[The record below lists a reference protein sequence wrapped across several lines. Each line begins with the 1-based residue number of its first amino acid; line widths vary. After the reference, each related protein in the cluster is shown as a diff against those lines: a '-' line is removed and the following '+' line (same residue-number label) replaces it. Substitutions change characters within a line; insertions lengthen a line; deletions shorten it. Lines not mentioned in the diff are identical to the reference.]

1 MRASQ
6 HDRGSSEKRT
16 QLIRNEKAP
25 FHERYRFNGRFVV
38 GGVPGD
44 EVEMLIDFNKLDGG
58 RIDGVVLGGDAAT
71 QAASIA
77 FNAQTHCQIASADGF
92 RTFQASRVLV
102 NKLGGNEPGVVAQ
115 FFCGDVAE
123 TIRREGPEGRGIS
136 FALAG
141 PLGVLE
147 PREIP
152 TSSWT
157 GDRTIRRSDTRLD
170 LGGAWDGDVE
180 LRNHYE
186 WEQIPNAADQGRYA
200 PVPSLT
206 FRVEKTADELP
217 DAAFVANAKE
227 MAEDTTLLMSLAAR
241 RWVIWYGYTFWSPHA
256 VTHFRGHRS
265 RHGRVDDHRI
275 GDSPVGLKARDFLKS
290 CLPRFRERRISG
302 EDLRLPIAYWVPK
315 SDSRYVEERFAAAF
329 WGLEKLIHLFA
340 NRTKKD
346 HILGASAFDRVQR
359 AIRKTLDDVSLPSD
373 GRWGDGEASLELLK
387 GKVPELNRPSIATQ
401 LQWVCDLLD
410 VTWRDLYP
418 PGLELNKPRFIQT
431 RNEIFHSSAP
441 IDGPFV
447 LRETYRVSALF
458 ERLILRTLGW
468 EDLGATGPG
477 NMEISITTEL

>member
-1 MRASQ
+1 M
-6 HDRGSSEKRT
+6 
-16 QLIRNEKAP
+16 
-25 FHERYRFNGRFVV
+25 V

-44 EVEMLIDFNKLDGG
+44 EVDLLIDFNKLDGG
-58 RIDGVVLGGDAAT
+58 RIDGIVLGGDAAR

-92 RTFQASRVLV
+92 RTIQANRVLV
-102 NKLGGNEPGVVAQ
+102 NRIGGAEPGVVAQ
-115 FFCGDVAE
+115 FFCGGVSE
-123 TIRREGPEGRGIS
+123 TIHREGPEGRGIS

-141 PLGVLE
+141 PLGVLQ
-147 PREIP
+147 PREQP

-157 GDRTIRRSDTRLD
+157 GDRTVKCHDTRLD

-186 WEQIPNAADQGRYA
+186 WEAIPDATDQGRYA

-217 DAAFVANAKE
+217 DATFVADAKE
-227 MAEDTTLLMSLAAR
+227 MAEDTTLLLSVAAR
-241 RWVIWYGYTFWSPHA
+241 RWVIWYCYTFWTPSA

-275 GDSPVGLKARDFLKS
+275 DDSPVGLKAREFLKT
-290 CLPRFRERRISG
+290 CLPRFRERRIAG

-329 WGLEKLIHLFA
+329 WALEKLIDLFA
-340 NRTKKD
+340 NRNGKD
-346 HILGASAFDRVQR
+346 HILGSSAFGRVQS
-359 AIRKTLDDVSLPSD
+359 AIRKTLDETSLPSD
-373 GRWGDGEASLELLK
+373 NPWGDRAASLEMLK

-401 LQWVCDLLD
+401 LQSMCDRLD

-418 PGLELNKPRFIQT
+418 PSLELERPRFIQT

-441 IDGPFV
+441 VNGPFV
-447 LRETYRVSALF
+447 LRETFRVSALF

-468 EDLGATGPG
+468 ADLDATGPG
-477 NMEISITTEL
+477 NREIPITMEL